1 MARKIDSLLNK
12 KGWTGVEV
20 GKALVA
26 SIIHDIRHQSEP
38 DYKPLFSQSDFD
50 KMESSLNTERDY
62 LAYGVYRD
70 LYSGLIDA
78 YNRGQGQHQQF
89 YNGYYRYAMH
99 LKDCTVAEQTLQTA
113 ELTPYVMT
121 QEQYNKLKEQ
131 RETTLKGFTESF
143 SRLLFTLLSHIMSNP
158 EDAPE
163 DIRTAIEA
171 TKKEAVTNERILSTY
186 CEVYGMGYYQLPDG
200 TRSDNL
206 EGEEWREKLKE
217 DYLETHKLRINGKQA
232 SFEDTILHYNTE
244 RRLKG
249 YELFFTGIDAVKAL
263 YEDHT
268 GETLPPEDE
277 VGIMKALESL
287 LNLRDD
293 ENPVEKNTVPLH
305 PAVLQIKDIVEG
317 EMLGSGAEWHYYK
330 EAPAELTKYDII
342 AESLCFYDGEK
353 SEDGE
358 PQLKE
363 FKADYP
369 ALYKALEAYIKELV
383 PQARDLK
390 PTQYSKE
397 FITWGELA
405 ELKVGRYPAYCIADD
420 VTDILEALAETDED
434 TTENLLKR
442 KRLMFNGIVIAQ
454 TPNAYQLNER
464 GEYID
469 NIKHILGFSSVFSID
484 SIGKSEST
492 KEDIQAF
499 RDNLFLPAL
508 QYLYAFNALVK
519 ILGAIYDLDELGEV
533 EISTER
539 FESQLEALNNQLY
552 MLYGDVYGT
561 DADKERKRD
570 IIKEV
575 FQPINLDEL
584 KPTAEAI
591 ETVTAELDRLGF
603 STEARKKL
611 KKFDALIERLCERG
625 L

>member
-50 KMESSLNTERDY
+50 KMESSLNTEKDY

-217 DYLETHKLRINGKQA
+217 EYLKTHKLRINGKQA

-342 AESLCFYDGEK
+342 AESLCFYDGEE

-369 ALYKALEAYIKELV
+369 ALYEALEAYIKELV

-454 TPNAYQLNER
+454 DPNAYQLNER

-611 KKFDALIERLCERG
+611 KKFDTLIERLCERG

>member
-217 DYLETHKLRINGKQA
+217 EYLKTHKLRINGKQA

-287 LNLRDD
+287 LNIRDD

-342 AESLCFYDGEK
+342 AESLCFYDGEE

-454 TPNAYQLNER
+454 DPNAYQLNER

-570 IIKEV
+570 TIKEV

-611 KKFDALIERLCERG
+611 KKFDTLIERLCERG

>member
-38 DYKPLFSQSDFD
+38 GYKPLFSQSDFD

-131 RETTLKGFTESF
+131 RETTLRGFMESF
-143 SRLLFTLLSHIMSNP
+143 SGLLFTLLSHIMDSP

-163 DIRTAIEA
+163 AIRTAIEA
-171 TKKEAVTNERILSTY
+171 TKKEAVTNERILSSY

-200 TRSDNL
+200 TRSDSFDG
-206 EGEEWREKLKE
+206 EGWQEKLKE
-217 DYLETHKLRINGKQA
+217 EYLKTHQLRINGKQA

-249 YELFFTGIDAVKAL
+249 YELFFNGIDAVKAL
-263 YEDHT
+263 YKEHT
-268 GETLPPEDE
+268 GEELPPEDE
-277 VGIMKALESL
+277 ASIMENLESL
-287 LNLRDD
+287 LNLRDN
-293 ENPVEKNTVPLH
+293 ENPVAKKTAPLH

-317 EMLGSGAEWHYYK
+317 EMLGSGAEWHYYT
-330 EAPAELTKYDII
+330 EAPADITKYDII
-342 AESLCFYDGEK
+342 AESLCFYNGEE

-383 PQARDLK
+383 PQARALK
-390 PTQYSKE
+390 PTQYGKD
-397 FITWGELA
+397 FISCGELA
-405 ELKVGRYPAYCIADD
+405 ELGVGRYPAYCTADD

-434 TTENLLKR
+434 TTENLLKH
-442 KRLMFNGIVIAQ
+442 KRLMLNGIVIAQ
-454 TPNAYQLNER
+454 APTAYQLNER

-469 NIKHILGFSSVFSID
+469 NIKHILGFSSAFSID
-484 SIGKSEST
+484 RIGNSESIR
-492 KEDIQAF
+492 EDIQAF
-499 RDNLFLPAL
+499 RENLFLPAL

-539 FESQLEALNNQLY
+539 FESQLDALNSQLY

-575 FQPINLDEL
+575 FRPIDFEAL
-584 KPTAEAI
+584 KPTEEAI
-591 ETVTAELDRLGF
+591 EAVTAELDRLGF

>member
-186 CEVYGMGYYQLPDG
+186 CEVYGIGYYQLPDG

-217 DYLETHKLRINGKQA
+217 EYLKTHKLRINGKQA

-342 AESLCFYDGEK
+342 AESLCFYDGEE

-405 ELKVGRYPAYCIADD
+405 ELKVGRYPAYCVADD
-420 VTDILEALAETDED
+420 VTDITEALCELDED

-454 TPNAYQLNER
+454 DPNAYQLNER

-539 FESQLEALNNQLY
+539 FESQLNALNNQLY

-611 KKFDALIERLCERG
+611 KKFDTLIERLCERG

>member
-217 DYLETHKLRINGKQA
+217 EYLKTHKLRINGKQA

-342 AESLCFYDGEK
+342 AESLCFYDGEE

-420 VTDILEALAETDED
+420 VTDILEVLAETDED
-434 TTENLLKR
+434 TTDNLLKR

-454 TPNAYQLNER
+454 APNAYQLNER

>member
-217 DYLETHKLRINGKQA
+217 EYLKTHKLRINGKQA

-342 AESLCFYDGEK
+342 AESLCFYDGEE

-454 TPNAYQLNER
+454 APNAYQLNER

-469 NIKHILGFSSVFSID
+469 NIKRILGFSSVFSID
-484 SIGKSEST
+484 SIGKSESIR
-492 KEDIQAF
+492 EDIQAF

>member
-217 DYLETHKLRINGKQA
+217 EYLKTHKLRINGKQA

-342 AESLCFYDGEK
+342 AESLCFYDGEE

-454 TPNAYQLNER
+454 APNAYQLNER

-469 NIKHILGFSSVFSID
+469 NIKHIIGFSSVFSID
-484 SIGKSEST
+484 SIGKSESIR
-492 KEDIQAF
+492 EDIQAF

>member
-78 YNRGQGQHQQF
+78 YNKGQGQHQQF

-113 ELTPYVMT
+113 ELIPYVMT

-217 DYLETHKLRINGKQA
+217 EYLKTHKLRINGKQA

-342 AESLCFYDGEK
+342 AESLCFYDGEE

-405 ELKVGRYPAYCIADD
+405 ELKVGKYPAYCIADD

-454 TPNAYQLNER
+454 DPNAYQLNER

-469 NIKHILGFSSVFSID
+469 NIKHIIGFRSVFSID

-575 FQPINLDEL
+575 FQPIDYEAL
-584 KPTAEAI
+584 KPTEEAI
-591 ETVTAELDRLGF
+591 EAVTAELDRLGF

-611 KKFDALIERLCERG
+611 RKFDALIERLCERG

>member
-78 YNRGQGQHQQF
+78 FNRGQGQHQQF

-99 LKDCTVAEQTLQTA
+99 LKDCVVAEQTLQTA

-131 RETTLKGFTESF
+131 RETTLRGFRESF
-143 SRLLFTLLSHIMSNP
+143 SGLLFTLLSHIMNSP

-163 DIRTAIEA
+163 AIRKAIEA
-171 TKKEAVTNERILSTY
+171 TKEEAVTNERILSSY

-200 TRSDNL
+200 TRSDSF
-206 EGEEWREKLKE
+206 EGEGWQEKLKE
-217 DYLETHKLRINGKQA
+217 EYLKTHKLRINGKPA

-249 YELFFTGIDAVKAL
+249 YELFFNGIDAVKAL
-263 YEDHT
+263 YEEHT
-268 GETLPPEDE
+268 GEQLPPEDE
-277 VGIMKALESL
+277 EGIMKALESL

-293 ENPVEKNTVPLH
+293 ENPVEKKTVPLH
-305 PAVLQIKDIVEG
+305 PAVLQVKDLVEG
-317 EMLGSGAEWHYYK
+317 EIGSGAEWHYYT
-330 EAPAELTKYDII
+330 EAPADITKYDII
-342 AESLCFYDGEK
+342 AESLCFYNGEE

-369 ALYKALEAYIKELV
+369 ALYKALEAYIKETV

-390 PTQYSKE
+390 PSQYGKD
-397 FITWGELA
+397 FISWGELA
-405 ELKVGRYPAYCIADD
+405 ELGVGNYPAYCNADD
-420 VTDILEALAETDED
+420 VTDILEVLAETDED

-454 TPNAYQLNER
+454 APKAYQLNER

-484 SIGKSEST
+484 SIAKNEST
-492 KEDIQAF
+492 REDIQAF
-499 RDNLFLPAL
+499 RENLFLPAL

-519 ILGAIYDLDELGEV
+519 ILGEIYDLDELGEV
-533 EISTER
+533 AISTDR
-539 FESQLEALNNQLY
+539 FESQLDALNSQLY

-561 DADKERKRD
+561 DADKERKREV
-570 IIKEV
+570 IKEI
-575 FQPINLDEL
+575 FQPIDYEAL
-584 KPTAEAI
+584 KPTEEAI
-591 ETVTAELDRLGF
+591 EEVTAELDRLGF

>member
-217 DYLETHKLRINGKQA
+217 EYLKTHKLRINGKQA

-263 YEDHT
+263 YEDHI

-342 AESLCFYDGEK
+342 AESLCFYDGEE

-420 VTDILEALAETDED
+420 VTDITEALAETDED

-454 TPNAYQLNER
+454 APNAYQLNER

>member
-131 RETTLKGFTESF
+131 RETTLKGFMESF
-143 SRLLFTLLSHIMSNP
+143 SGLFFTLLSHIMSNP

-163 DIRTAIEA
+163 AIRTAIEA
-171 TKKEAVTNERILSTY
+171 TKEEAVTNERILSSY

-200 TRSDNL
+200 TRSDSF
-206 EGEEWREKLKE
+206 EGEGWQEKLKE
-217 DYLETHKLRINGKQA
+217 EYLKTHKLRINGKQA

-249 YELFFTGIDAVKAL
+249 YELFFNGIDAVKEL
-263 YEDHT
+263 YKGHT
-268 GETLPPEDE
+268 GEDLPPEDE

-317 EMLGSGAEWHYYK
+317 EMLGSGAEWHYYT
-330 EAPAELTKYDII
+330 EAPADITKYDII
-342 AESLCFYDGEK
+342 AESLCFYNGEE

-397 FITWGELA
+397 FISWGELA
-405 ELKVGRYPAYCIADD
+405 ELNVGRYPAYCIADD
-420 VTDILEALAETDED
+420 VTDILEALHEQDED

-442 KRLMFNGIVIAQ
+442 KRLMFSGIVIAQ
-454 TPNAYQLNER
+454 SPNAYQLNER

-484 SIGKSEST
+484 SIGKSESIR
-492 KEDIQAF
+492 EDIHAF
-499 RDNLFLPAL
+499 RENLFLPAL

-539 FESQLEALNNQLY
+539 FESQLDALNSQLY

-575 FQPINLDEL
+575 FQPIDFEAL
-584 KPTAEAI
+584 KPTEEAI
-591 ETVTAELDRLGF
+591 EAVTAELDRLGF

>member
-217 DYLETHKLRINGKQA
+217 EYLKTHKLRINGKQA

-268 GETLPPEDE
+268 GETLPPEDG

-342 AESLCFYDGEK
+342 AESLCFYDGEE

-454 TPNAYQLNER
+454 APNAYQLNER

>member
-78 YNRGQGQHQQF
+78 FNRGQGQHQQF

-99 LKDCTVAEQTLQTA
+99 LKDCVVAEQTLQTA

-131 RETTLKGFTESF
+131 RETTLRGFRESF
-143 SRLLFTLLSHIMSNP
+143 SGLLFTLLSHIMNSP

-163 DIRTAIEA
+163 AIRKAIEA
-171 TKKEAVTNERILSTY
+171 TKEEAVTNKRILSSY

-200 TRSDNL
+200 TRSDSF
-206 EGEEWREKLKE
+206 EGEGWQEKLKE
-217 DYLETHKLRINGKQA
+217 EYLKTHKLRINGKPA

-249 YELFFTGIDAVKAL
+249 YELFFNGIDAVKAL
-263 YEDHT
+263 YEEHT
-268 GETLPPEDE
+268 GEQLPPEDE
-277 VGIMKALESL
+277 EGIMKALESL

-293 ENPVEKNTVPLH
+293 ENPVEKKTVPLH
-305 PAVLQIKDIVEG
+305 PAVLQVKDLVEG
-317 EMLGSGAEWHYYK
+317 EIGSGAEWHYYT
-330 EAPAELTKYDII
+330 EAPADITKYDII
-342 AESLCFYDGEK
+342 AESLCFYNGEE

-369 ALYKALEAYIKELV
+369 ALYKALEAYIKETV

-390 PTQYSKE
+390 PSQYGKD
-397 FITWGELA
+397 FISWGELA
-405 ELKVGRYPAYCIADD
+405 ELGVGNYPACCNADD
-420 VTDILEALAETDED
+420 VTDILEVLAETDED

-454 TPNAYQLNER
+454 EPNAYQLNER

-484 SIGKSEST
+484 SIAKNEST
-492 KEDIQAF
+492 REDIQAF
-499 RDNLFLPAL
+499 RENLFLPAL

-519 ILGAIYDLDELGEV
+519 ILGEIYDLDELGEV
-533 EISTER
+533 AISTDR
-539 FESQLEALNNQLY
+539 FESQLDALNSQLY

-561 DADKERKRD
+561 DADKERKREV
-570 IIKEV
+570 IKEI
-575 FQPINLDEL
+575 FQPIDYEAL
-584 KPTAEAI
+584 KPTEEAI
-591 ETVTAELDRLGF
+591 EEVTAELDRLGF

>member
-99 LKDCTVAEQTLQTA
+99 LKNCTVAEQTLQTA

-121 QEQYNKLKEQ
+121 QEQYNKLREQ
-131 RETTLKGFTESF
+131 RETTLRGFMESF
-143 SRLLFTLLSHIMSNP
+143 SGLLFTLLSHIMDSP

-163 DIRTAIEA
+163 AIRTAIEA
-171 TKKEAVTNERILSTY
+171 TKEEAVTNERILSSY

-200 TRSDNL
+200 TRSDSF
-206 EGEEWREKLKE
+206 EGEGWQEKLKE
-217 DYLETHKLRINGKQA
+217 EYLKTHKLRINGKPA

-249 YELFFTGIDAVKAL
+249 YELYFNGIDAVKKL
-263 YEDHT
+263 YEEHT
-268 GETLPPEDE
+268 GKELQPEDE

-293 ENPVEKNTVPLH
+293 ENSVEKKTVPLH

-317 EMLGSGAEWHYYK
+317 EIGNGAEWHYYT
-330 EAPAELTKYDII
+330 EAPADITKYDII
-342 AESLCFYDGEK
+342 AESLCFYNGEE

-390 PTQYSKE
+390 PTQYGKD
-397 FITWGELA
+397 FISFGELA
-405 ELKVGRYPAYCIADD
+405 ELGVGRYPAYCTADD

-442 KRLMFNGIVIAQ
+442 KRLMVNGIVIAQ
-454 TPNAYQLNER
+454 APNAYQLNER

-484 SIGKSEST
+484 SIGKSESIR
-492 KEDIQAF
+492 EDIHAF
-499 RDNLFLPAL
+499 RENLFLPAL

-519 ILGAIYDLDELGEV
+519 ILGAIYDLDELGKV

-539 FESQLEALNNQLY
+539 FESQLDALNSQLY

-575 FQPINLDEL
+575 FQPIDFEAL
-584 KPTAEAI
+584 KPTEEAI
-591 ETVTAELDRLGF
+591 EAVTAELGRLGF

>member
-26 SIIHDIRHQSEP
+26 SIIHDIRHQCEP

-131 RETTLKGFTESF
+131 RETTLKGFMESF
-143 SRLLFTLLSHIMSNP
+143 SGLLFTLLSHIMDSP

-163 DIRTAIEA
+163 AIRTAIEA
-171 TKKEAVTNERILSTY
+171 TKKEAVTNERILSSY

-200 TRSDNL
+200 TRSDSF
-206 EGEEWREKLKE
+206 EGDGWQEKLKE
-217 DYLETHKLRINGKQA
+217 EYLKTHKLRINGKQA

-244 RRLKG
+244 RRLKC
-249 YELFFTGIDAVKAL
+249 YELYFNGIDAVKKL
-263 YEDHT
+263 YEEHT
-268 GETLPPEDE
+268 GKELQPEDE

-293 ENPVEKNTVPLH
+293 ENPVEKKTVPLH

-317 EMLGSGAEWHYYK
+317 EIGSGAEWHYYT
-330 EAPAELTKYDII
+330 EAPADITKYDII
-342 AESLCFYDGEK
+342 AESLCFYNGEE
-353 SEDGE
+353 SEDGK

-383 PQARDLK
+383 PQARGLK
-390 PTQYSKE
+390 PTQYGKD
-397 FITWGELA
+397 FISWGELA
-405 ELKVGRYPAYCIADD
+405 GLGVGRYPAYCTADD
-420 VTDILEALAETDED
+420 VTDILEALGETDED

-454 TPNAYQLNER
+454 APNAYQLNER

-469 NIKHILGFSSVFSID
+469 NIKHILGFSSAFSID
-484 SIGKSEST
+484 SIGKSESIR
-492 KEDIQAF
+492 EDIHAF
-499 RDNLFLPAL
+499 RENLFLPAL

-519 ILGAIYDLDELGEV
+519 ILGAIYDLDELGGV
-533 EISTER
+533 EIPTDR
-539 FESQLEALNNQLY
+539 FESQLDALNSQLY

-575 FQPINLDEL
+575 FQPIDYEAL
-584 KPTAEAI
+584 KPTEEAV
-591 ETVTAELDRLGF
+591 EAVTAELDRLGF

>member
-217 DYLETHKLRINGKQA
+217 EYLKTHKLRINGKQA

-249 YELFFTGIDAVKAL
+249 YGLFFTGIDAVKAL

-342 AESLCFYDGEK
+342 AESLCFYDGEE

-454 TPNAYQLNER
+454 DPNAYQLNER

-469 NIKHILGFSSVFSID
+469 NIKHIIGFSSVFSID
-484 SIGKSEST
+484 SIGKNEST

-539 FESQLEALNNQLY
+539 FESQLEALNSQLY

-603 STEARKKL
+603 STKARKKL

>member
-121 QEQYNKLKEQ
+121 QEQYSKLREQ
-131 RETTLKGFTESF
+131 RETTLRGFMESF
-143 SRLLFTLLSHIMSNP
+143 SGLLFTLLSHIMDSP

-163 DIRTAIEA
+163 AIRTAIEA
-171 TKKEAVTNERILSTY
+171 TKEEAVTNERILSSY

-200 TRSDNL
+200 TRSDSF
-206 EGEEWREKLKE
+206 EGEGWQEKLKE
-217 DYLETHKLRINGKQA
+217 EYLKTHKLRINGKQA

-249 YELFFTGIDAVKAL
+249 YELYFNGIDAVKKL
-263 YEDHT
+263 YEEHT
-268 GETLPPEDE
+268 GKELPPEDE

-293 ENPVEKNTVPLH
+293 ENPVEKKTVPLH

-317 EMLGSGAEWHYYK
+317 EIGSGAEWHYYT
-330 EAPAELTKYDII
+330 EAPADITKYDII
-342 AESLCFYDGEK
+342 AESLCFYNGEE

-390 PTQYSKE
+390 PTQYGKD
-397 FITWGELA
+397 FISWGELA
-405 ELKVGRYPAYCIADD
+405 ELGVGRYPAYCTADD

-484 SIGKSEST
+484 SIEV
-492 KEDIQAF
+492 
-499 RDNLFLPAL
+499 L
-508 QYLYAFNALVK
+508 QS
-519 ILGAIYDLDELGEV
+519 G
-533 EISTER
+533 
-539 FESQLEALNNQLY
+539 
-552 MLYGDVYGT
+552 
-561 DADKERKRD
+561 
-570 IIKEV
+570 
-575 FQPINLDEL
+575 
-584 KPTAEAI
+584 
-591 ETVTAELDRLGF
+591 
-603 STEARKKL
+603 
-611 KKFDALIERLCERG
+611 
-625 L
+625 

>member
-217 DYLETHKLRINGKQA
+217 EYLKTHKLRINGKQA

-342 AESLCFYDGEK
+342 AESLCFYDGEE

-369 ALYKALEAYIKELV
+369 ALHKALEAYIKELV

-454 TPNAYQLNER
+454 APNAYQLNER

-484 SIGKSEST
+484 SIGKSESIR
-492 KEDIQAF
+492 EDIQAF

>member
-163 DIRTAIEA
+163 DIRTAIEV

-217 DYLETHKLRINGKQA
+217 EYLKTHKLRINGKQA

-342 AESLCFYDGEK
+342 AESLCFYDGEE

-454 TPNAYQLNER
+454 APNAYQLNER

-484 SIGKSEST
+484 SIGKSESIR
-492 KEDIQAF
+492 EDIQAF

>member
-50 KMESSLNTERDY
+50 KMESGLNTERDY

-78 YNRGQGQHQQF
+78 YNRGQGQRQQF

-99 LKDCTVAEQTLQTA
+99 LKDCTVAEQTLRTA

-121 QEQYNKLKEQ
+121 QEQYNRLKEQ
-131 RETTLKGFTESF
+131 RETTLKGFMESF
-143 SRLLFTLLSHIMSNP
+143 SGLLFTLLSHIMDSP

-163 DIRTAIEA
+163 AIRTAIEA
-171 TKKEAVTNERILSTY
+171 TKKEAVTNERILSSY

-200 TRSDNL
+200 TRSDSF
-206 EGEEWREKLKE
+206 EGDGWQEKLKE
-217 DYLETHKLRINGKQA
+217 EYLKTHKLLINGKQA
-232 SFEDTILHYNTE
+232 SAEDTILHYNTE

-249 YELFFTGIDAVKAL
+249 YELYFNGIDAVKAL

-317 EMLGSGAEWHYYK
+317 ETLGGGAEWHYYT
-330 EAPAELTKYDII
+330 EAPADITKYDII
-342 AESLCFYDGEK
+342 AESLCFYNGEE

-369 ALYKALEAYIKELV
+369 ALYKALEAYLKELV
-383 PQARDLK
+383 PQARNLK
-390 PTQYSKE
+390 PTQYGKD
-397 FITWGELA
+397 FISWGELA
-405 ELKVGRYPAYCIADD
+405 ELGIGRYPAYCTADD
-420 VTDILEALAETDED
+420 VTDILEALRETDED

-454 TPNAYQLNER
+454 APNVYQLNER

-469 NIKHILGFSSVFSID
+469 NIKHILGISSVFSID

-492 KEDIQAF
+492 KEDIQTF

-508 QYLYAFNALVK
+508 QYIYAFNALVK

-539 FESQLEALNNQLY
+539 FESQLNALNNQLY

-611 KKFDALIERLCERG
+611 NKFDTLIERLCERG

>member
-186 CEVYGMGYYQLPDG
+186 CEVYRMGYYQLPDG

-217 DYLETHKLRINGKQA
+217 EYLKTHKLRINGKQA

-342 AESLCFYDGEK
+342 AESLCFYDGEE

-420 VTDILEALAETDED
+420 VTDISKALAETDED

-442 KRLMFNGIVIAQ
+442 NRLMLNGIVIAQ
-454 TPNAYQLNER
+454 APNAYQLNER

-484 SIGKSEST
+484 SIGKSESIR
-492 KEDIQAF
+492 EDIQAF

>member
-217 DYLETHKLRINGKQA
+217 EYLKTHKLRINGKQA

-342 AESLCFYDGEK
+342 AESLCFYDGEE

-454 TPNAYQLNER
+454 APNAYQLNER

>member
-1 MARKIDSLLNK
+1 MARKIDRLLNK

-78 YNRGQGQHQQF
+78 YNRGQGQYQQF
-89 YNGYYRYAMH
+89 YNGYYRYAMY

-113 ELTPYVMT
+113 ELIPYVMT

-131 RETTLKGFTESF
+131 RETTLKGFMESF
-143 SRLLFTLLSHIMSNP
+143 SGLLFTLLSHFMDSP

-163 DIRTAIEA
+163 AVRTAIEA
-171 TKKEAVTNERILSTY
+171 TKKEAVTNERILSSY
-186 CEVYGMGYYQLPDG
+186 CEVYGLGYYQLPDG
-200 TRSDNL
+200 TRSDSF
-206 EGEEWREKLKE
+206 EGDGWQEKLKE
-217 DYLETHKLRINGKQA
+217 EYLKTHKLRINGKPA

-249 YELFFTGIDAVKAL
+249 YELYFNGIDAVKKL
-263 YEDHT
+263 YEEHT
-268 GETLPPEDE
+268 GKELQPEDE

-293 ENPVEKNTVPLH
+293 ENPVEKKTVPLH

-317 EMLGSGAEWHYYK
+317 EIGSGAEWHYYT
-330 EAPAELTKYDII
+330 EAPADITKYDII
-342 AESLCFYDGEK
+342 AESLCFYNGEE

-390 PTQYSKE
+390 PTQYDKD
-397 FITWGELA
+397 FISWGELA
-405 ELKVGRYPAYCIADD
+405 ELGIGRYPAYCTADD

-434 TTENLLKR
+434 TTENFLKR

-454 TPNAYQLNER
+454 SPNAYQLNER

-469 NIKHILGFSSVFSID
+469 NIKHILGVSSAFSID
-484 SIGKSEST
+484 SIGKSESIR
-492 KEDIQAF
+492 EDIRAF
-499 RDNLFLPAL
+499 RENLFLPAL
-508 QYLYAFNALVK
+508 QCLYAFNALVK

-539 FESQLEALNNQLY
+539 FESQLDALNSQLY
-552 MLYGDVYGT
+552 MLYGNVYGT
-561 DADKERKRD
+561 DADKERKRN

-575 FQPINLDEL
+575 FQPIDYEAL
-584 KPTAEAI
+584 KPTEEAI
-591 ETVTAELDRLGF
+591 EAVTAELDRLGF

>member
-121 QEQYNKLKEQ
+121 QEQYNKLREQ
-131 RETTLKGFTESF
+131 RETTLRGSMESF
-143 SRLLFTLLSHIMSNP
+143 SGLIFTLLSHIMDSP

-163 DIRTAIEA
+163 AIRKAIEA
-171 TKKEAVTNERILSTY
+171 TKEEAVTNERILSSY
-186 CEVYGMGYYQLPDG
+186 CEVYEMGYYQLPDG
-200 TRSDNL
+200 TRSDSF
-206 EGEEWREKLKE
+206 EGEGWQEKLKE
-217 DYLETHKLRINGKQA
+217 EYLKTHKLRINGKPA

-249 YELFFTGIDAVKAL
+249 YELFFNGIDAVKAL
-263 YEDHT
+263 YEEHT
-268 GETLPPEDE
+268 GEQLPPEDE
-277 VGIMKALESL
+277 EGIMKALESL

-293 ENPVEKNTVPLH
+293 ENPVEKKTVPLH
-305 PAVLQIKDIVEG
+305 PAVLQVKDLVEG
-317 EMLGSGAEWHYYK
+317 DIGSGAEWHYYT
-330 EAPAELTKYDII
+330 EAPADITKYDII
-342 AESLCFYDGEK
+342 AESLCFYNGDE

-390 PTQYSKE
+390 PTQYSKD
-397 FITWGELA
+397 FISRGELA
-405 ELKVGRYPAYCIADD
+405 EMGVGRYPAYCTADD
-420 VTDILEALAETDED
+420 VTNILKALEETDDD

-442 KRLMFNGIVIAQ
+442 NRLMFNGIVIAQ
-454 TPNAYQLNER
+454 NPNAYQLNER

-469 NIKHILGFSSVFSID
+469 NIKHILGISSVFSID

-492 KEDIQAF
+492 REDIHAF
-499 RDNLFLPAL
+499 RENLFLPAL

-533 EISTER
+533 EIPTDR
-539 FESQLEALNNQLY
+539 FESQLDALNSQLY

-561 DADKERKRD
+561 DADKERKREV
-570 IIKEV
+570 IKEI
-575 FQPINLDEL
+575 FQPIDYEAL
-584 KPTAEAI
+584 KPTEEAI
-591 ETVTAELDRLGF
+591 EEVTAELDRLGF

>member
-186 CEVYGMGYYQLPDG
+186 CEVYGMGYYKLPDG

-217 DYLETHKLRINGKQA
+217 EYLKTHKLRINGKQA

-342 AESLCFYDGEK
+342 AESLCFYDGEE

-454 TPNAYQLNER
+454 APNAYQLNER

>member
-217 DYLETHKLRINGKQA
+217 EYLKTHKLRINGKQA

-342 AESLCFYDGEK
+342 AESLCFYDGEE
-353 SEDGE
+353 SEDGK

-454 TPNAYQLNER
+454 APNAYQLNER

-591 ETVTAELDRLGF
+591 ETVTAELDRMGF